1 MNTNKVKDINSN
13 SNSPVGVGGSSV
25 PLQGLGVNSHSE
37 VGNRLFVRARTM
49 LADMQTP
56 VGIYLKIR
64 DLYTN
69 SVLLESSDYHGTE
82 NSYSYIGFSPIG
94 GISVNNFLIVE
105 EYPDG
110 SQIETQVTDKMT
122 VADRFDAFL
131 RNFQIV
137 ENESKLNINGLF
149 GYSSYESVQYFE
161 DVKLKARATVPGDM
175 PGLHYVLFKYI
186 IAINHFNNELTI
198 IENLLEGETSSIPN
212 IERILAN
219 NNIATYKFET
229 VGEERCDISD
239 EDFRK
244 MVRRGKEECYK
255 GNVFQIVLSRRFYQQ
270 YKGDDFMLYRTLRS
284 VNPSPYLF
292 YFNFGDFRIFGS
304 SPEAHLVVDAN
315 KGKAFIKPIA
325 GTFRRTG
332 NDERDAELAEKLSKD
347 KKENAEHVMLVDLA
361 RNDLSRNTDEVTV
374 DVYREVQYYSHVIH
388 LVSSVSGKLR
398 PDTKVIK
405 LFADT
410 FPAGTLS
417 GAPKIRAMQLIDS
430 IEPHD
435 RGPYGG
441 CLGYIG
447 FDGSFNQAITIR
459 SFVSKNNTLYYQAGA
474 GVVAKSDE
482 ESELQE
488 VNNKLAALKRA
499 INVAGNNP

>member
-1 MNTNKVKDINSN
+1 
-13 SNSPVGVGGSSV
+13 
-25 PLQGLGVNSHSE
+25 VN
-37 VGNRLFVRARTM
+37 
-49 LADMQTP
+49 Q
-56 VGIYLKIR
+56 
-64 DLYTN
+64 
-69 SVLLESSDYHGTE
+69 
-82 NSYSYIGFSPIG
+82 
-94 GISVNNFLIVE
+94 FLIKE

-110 SQIETQVTDKMT
+110 SKIETPVTSKLT
-122 VADRFDAFL
+122 VAERFDAFL
-131 RNFQIV
+131 KSVDLVKNDNPV
-137 ENESKLNINGLF
+137 GINGLF

-161 DVKLKARATVPGDM
+161 DVKLKARETVPGSM

-186 IAINHFNNELTI
+186 IAVNHFNNELTI
-198 IENLLEGETSSIPN
+198 IENLLEGETSKISD
-212 IERILAN
+212 IEEILEN
-219 NNIATYKFET
+219 NNIATYEFSA
-229 VGEERCDISD
+229 VGEEKCDISN
-239 EDFRK
+239 EDYKK
-244 MVRRGKEECYK
+244 MVTRGKEECFK

-304 SPEAHLVVDAN
+304 SPEAHLVVDA
-315 KGKAFIKPIA
+315 KKQKAFIKPIA

-332 NDERDAELAEKLSKD
+332 NDEKDAELAEKLSVD

-361 RNDLSRNTDEVTV
+361 RNDLSRNTDNVEVEV
-374 DVYREVQYYSHVIH
+374 FREVQYYSHVLH
-388 LVSSVSGKLR
+388 LVSSVSGKMK
-398 PDTKVIK
+398 PDTKIIK

-417 GAPKIRAMQLIDS
+417 GAPKIKAMQLIDS

-447 FDGSFNQAITIR
+447 FDGSMNQAITIR

-499 INVAGNNP
+499 VEVASGK

>member
-1 MNTNKVKDINSN
+1 MNIIVK
-13 SNSPVGVGGSSV
+13 
-25 PLQGLGVNSHSE
+25 
-37 VGNRLFVRARTM
+37 TKKM
-49 LADMQTP
+49 LADLQTP

-64 DLYTN
+64 DLYTK
-69 SVLLESSDYHGTE
+69 SVLLESSDYHGVE
-82 NSYSYIGFSPIG
+82 NSYSYIGFCPIG
-94 GISVNNFLIVE
+94 GISVNNFVITE

-110 SQIETQVTDKMT
+110 SRLETTVVDKMT
-122 VADRFDAFL
+122 VADRFDVFL
-131 RNFQIV
+131 KSVNLIKND
-137 ENESKLNINGLF
+137 NEIGVNGLF

-161 DVKLKARATVPGDM
+161 DVKLSARGTVPGSM

-186 IAINHFNNELTI
+186 IAVNHFNNELTI
-198 IENLLEGETSSIPN
+198 IENLMENEESKISEIEEILSS
-212 IERILAN
+212 N
-219 NNIATYKFET
+219 NFATYNFEA
-229 VGEERCDISD
+229 VGEEKSDITN
-239 EDFRK
+239 EQFK
-244 MVRRGKEECYK
+244 EMVRKGKEQCFR
-255 GNVFQIVLSRRFYQQ
+255 GNVFQIVLSRRFYQE

-304 SPEAHLVVDAN
+304 SPEAHLVVDV
-315 KGKAFIKPIA
+315 KKQKAYIKPIA

-332 NDERDAELAEKLSKD
+332 DDEKDFQLAEKLRQD

-361 RNDLSRNTDEVTV
+361 RNDLSRNTEQVEVEV
-374 DVYREVQYYSHVIH
+374 FREVQYYSHVLH
-388 LVSSVSGKLR
+388 LVSSVSGRLK

-417 GAPKIRAMQLIDS
+417 GAPKIKALQLIDQ

-474 GVVAKSDE
+474 GIVAKSDE

-488 VNNKLAALKRA
+488 VNNKLAALTKA
-499 INVAGNNP
+499 VDVASTVNSQQ

>member
-1 MNTNKVKDINSN
+1 MKLYVK
-13 SNSPVGVGGSSV
+13 
-25 PLQGLGVNSHSE
+25 
-37 VGNRLFVRARTM
+37 TKKM

-82 NSYSYIGFSPIG
+82 NSYSYIGFCPIG
-94 GISVNNFLIVE
+94 GISVNNFVITE

-110 SQIETQVTDKMT
+110 KKIETRVTGKLT
-122 VADRFDAFL
+122 VAERFDVFL
-131 RNFQIV
+131 KSIEIAKD
-137 ENESKLNINGLF
+137 ENTPGINGLF

-161 DVKLKARATVPGDM
+161 DVKLAARQTVPGSM

-198 IENLLEGETSSIPN
+198 IENLLEGEPTNIPSIV
-212 IERILAN
+212 EILLN
-219 NNIATYKFET
+219 NNYATYGFEA
-229 VGEERCDISD
+229 VGTEKSDITD
-239 EDFRK
+239 EDYRK
-244 MVRRGKEECYK
+244 MVKRGKEECFK

-270 YKGDDFMLYRTLRS
+270 FKGDDFMLYRTLRS

-292 YFNFGDFRIFGS
+292 YFNFGEFRIFGS
-304 SPEAHLVVDAN
+304 SPEAHLVVDA
-315 KGKAFIKPIA
+315 KKQKAYIKPIA

-332 NDERDAELAEKLSKD
+332 DDEKDLLLAEKLSTD

-361 RNDLSRNTDEVTV
+361 RNDLSRNTDNVVV
-374 DVYREVQYYSHVIH
+374 DVFREVQYYSHVLH

-398 PDTKVIK
+398 PETKVIK

-417 GAPKIRAMQLIDS
+417 GAPKIKAMQLIDS

-499 INVAGNNP
+499 VEVASSLK